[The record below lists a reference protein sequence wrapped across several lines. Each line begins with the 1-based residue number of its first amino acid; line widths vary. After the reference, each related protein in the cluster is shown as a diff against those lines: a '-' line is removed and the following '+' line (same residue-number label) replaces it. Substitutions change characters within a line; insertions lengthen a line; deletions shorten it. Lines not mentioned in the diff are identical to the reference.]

1 MPHRSFWILSVGEKK
16 TSVGNT
22 SQKTLELMPSTL
34 PERLPL
40 SSLVRPS
47 GRKLLSGLYRLLPGI
62 HGGTLVFNDRGVP
75 SLSILFISVA
85 DFVKYRFHL
94 FNGPFFWKIGPA
106 WRTKRDSILLS
117 SSVSS
122 FIMIILA
129 ATPLVL
135 SCTRQKYLHEASSLT
150 NFSKISLQGKFIP
163 THNRPLYLFVN
174 ADPFNVLSKSQVQ
187 GNAESRLQVDVN
199 HSSLLNRP
207 SSSGINPLEDNHRH
221 LRASLFDFAWSTGI
235 YAREKTYYCTVP
247 GKRS

>member
-1 MPHRSFWILSVGEKK
+1 MHSTGQIMPHRSFWILSVGEKK
-16 TSVGNT
+16 RVDPKNGSLPPSEPRPFFEGF
-22 SQKTLELMPSTL
+22 SQIIQKTLELMPSTL

-106 WRTKRDSILLS
+106 WRTKP
-117 SSVSS
+117 
-122 FIMIILA
+122 

-207 SSSGINPLEDNHRH
+207 SSSGINPSIVSH
-221 LRASLFDFAWSTGI
+221 
-235 YAREKTYYCTVP
+235 
-247 GKRS
+247 